1 MSTVEGTFEAEIDRL
16 AALQELDRRLKVK
29 QEQMAALIGEAEA
42 FEQELTRQREQ
53 LASLT
58 LERDDLEKQRAE
70 MDGRLEVEGGKI
82 RDSRM
87 RLNRVRNDREMMALQ
102 REIDLGKEA
111 NHLLEEQL
119 IEVMER
125 LESLNQVLNEARAGL
140 DALDGQAESEVDAKR
155 NEAATIDRET
165 ASDREQR
172 DLLVRGMD
180 PALRGKYER
189 IFARRDGT
197 AVVEVRGGTCLG
209 CHMNVPPQLFNELQR
224 YRDIRQCPNCH
235 RIMYF
240 RPENNGSA
248 SDSKS
253 TGA

>member
-29 QEQMAALIGEAEA
+29 QEQVAALMGEAES
-42 FEQELTRQREQ
+42 FEQEMARQRED

-58 LERDDLEKQRAE
+58 LERDNLEKQRAE
-70 MDGRLEVEGGKI
+70 MDARLELEGVKI

-87 RLNRVRNDREMMALQ
+87 RLNRVRNDREMLALQ

-125 LESLNQVLNEARAGL
+125 LESLDQRLGEVREGLEAL
-140 DALDGQAESEVDAKR
+140 EGQAEEEVNAKR
-155 NEAATIDRET
+155 NEAATIDRQA
-165 ASDREQR
+165 ASDRKQR

-189 IFARRDGT
+189 IFARRGGT

-224 YRDIRQCPNCH
+224 HRDIRQCPNCH
-235 RIMYF
+235 RILYF
-240 RPENNGSA
+240 QPESSDGSG
-248 SDSKS
+248 DGKPR
-253 TGA
+253 GA